1 MATTAEK
8 FDALGYLAIGT
19 IFLLAL
25 AYLGSILWGGILP
38 MANGGITPDSA
49 EGPSMSHATQ
59 PITMWYYGF
68 LVVCEIAL
76 LARTGFIIF
85 SRIDYQ
91 TGDYDL

>member
-1 MATTAEK
+1 MATASEK

-25 AYLGSILWGGILP
+25 AYIGSILWAGVLP
-38 MANGGITPDSA
+38 IANGGITPDSTGA
-49 EGPSMSHATQ
+49 SMSHATQ
-59 PITMWYYGF
+59 PITLWYYGF